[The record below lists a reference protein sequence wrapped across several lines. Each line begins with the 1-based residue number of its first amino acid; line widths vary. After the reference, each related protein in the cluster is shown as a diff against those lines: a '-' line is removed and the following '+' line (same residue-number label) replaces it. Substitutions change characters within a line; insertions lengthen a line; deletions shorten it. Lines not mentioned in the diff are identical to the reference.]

1 MYQGEENII
10 LDGDEMKKKR
20 VITLLLM
27 IIVLILL
34 LGFGNKHLTVTY
46 YNYSNSKIPQTF
58 DGYRIVQISDLHNA
72 SFGKDNRKLLKKI
85 ENLQS
90 DVIFLT
96 GDIVD
101 ANHTDV
107 EVALSFVKEV
117 VNISEVYY
125 ITGNHE
131 NWLDESTKT
140 NLISQMQS
148 YGVKCLANEVA
159 TITRDGEDI
168 TVIGLNDENLAD
180 ATLANIVAENDSDA
194 LSILLA
200 HEPQYMDYYAGKA
213 DLIFSGHAHGGQ
225 VRLLFIGGMV
235 APDQG
240 FFPKY
245 TEGEHV
251 TGSSTMIISRGLGN
265 SIIPLRIGNPPEI
278 VCVDLQ
284 AE

>member
-1 MYQGEENII
+1 
-10 LDGDEMKKKR
+10 MKKKR
-20 VITLLLM
+20 VITLLLIM
-27 IIVLILL
+27 VLILL
-34 LGFGNKHLTVTY
+34 LWFGNKHLTVTY
-46 YNYSNSKIPQTF
+46 YNYSNSNIPQTF
-58 DGYRIVQISDLHNA
+58 DNYRIVQISDLHNA

-85 ENLQS
+85 ENLQP
-90 DVIFLT
+90 DAIYLT

-107 EVALSFVKEV
+107 ETALSFVKEV

-140 NLISQMQS
+140 NLLSQMQS
-148 YGVKCLANEVA
+148 YGVKCLSNEVV
-159 TITRDGEDI
+159 TITRGGEEI
-168 TVIGLNDENLAD
+168 NVIGLNDENLAD
-180 ATLANIVAENDSDA
+180 ATLTNIVAENDSDKF
-194 LSILLA
+194 SILLA
-200 HEPQYMDYYAGKA
+200 HEPQYMNYYAGKA

-225 VRLLFIGGMV
+225 VRLPFIGGMV

-251 TGSSTMIISRGLGN
+251 AGNSTMIISRGLGN

>member
-1 MYQGEENII
+1 
-10 LDGDEMKKKR
+10 MKKKR
-20 VITLLLM
+20 VITLLL
-27 IIVLILL
+27 IIIMLVLL
-34 LGFGNKHLTVTY
+34 LWLGNKHLTVTN

-58 DGYRIVQISDLHNA
+58 DGYRIIQISDLHNA

-85 ENLQS
+85 ENLQP